1 MKQNDFSRGVCGM
14 DLLVYHD
21 KSMFLCIDGRGR
33 PSVGVLMG
41 MANEV
46 CQLSRIKCWCI
57 DKL

>member
-1 MKQNDFSRGVCGM
+1 M

-57 DKL
+57 EKVRDVVVNV